1 MRVIYGY
8 TIAGE
13 CDLGNNMLRLV
24 LTGILVLLLTA
35 CGTIGL
41 LPTDKLVQKAIALQ
55 LEQTQKQLNQ
65 KLDLDFQ
72 GLEIKKLRIK
82 QEKPLTVENLPAFR
96 VRGTYDLVIKLPER
110 QLTQPQQQFEL
121 YLQIQREGKSW
132 RLLLPDKSSKEPEPV
147 WRSYLIL

>member
-1 MRVIYGY
+1 M
-8 TIAGE
+8 A
-13 CDLGNNMLRLV
+13 RLV
-24 LTGILVLLLTA
+24 LTGILVVLLTA

-55 LEQTQKQLNQ
+55 LAQTQKQLNQ

-72 GLEIKKLRIK
+72 GLEIQHLAIK
-82 QEKPLTVENLPAFR
+82 QEQPLTVENLPAFR

-110 QLTQPQQQFEL
+110 QLKQLQQQFEV

-132 RLLLPDKSSKEPEPV
+132 RLLLPDKSSKETQPI
-147 WRSYLIL
+147 WRSYLVL